1 MSDDEHNTADDGPD
15 DQTFSM
21 FGDAEMGAPKAGYEV
36 LARKYRPRLFDDLIG
51 QEAMVRTLSNAFET
65 GRIAHAFMLTGVRGV
80 GKTTTA
86 RLLARGLNYVSDTAD
101 GPSIKLDP
109 AGEHCAAIMESR
121 HPDVLELDAASRTGV
136 ADMRD
141 LLDGV
146 RYAPASA
153 RYKVYIIDEVHMLS
167 TAAFNALLK
176 TLEEPPAHV
185 KFIFATTEIRK
196 VPVTVLSRCQ
206 RFDLKRLAPAELAKH
221 LGRVSAREGADVSDE
236 GLALIAR
243 AAEGSVRD
251 ALSILDQALVQTTD
265 GEAVSEEAI
274 RDMLGL
280 ADRGRL
286 YDVLEM
292 ALSGRAKEAA
302 GETASQLH
310 DGADPLVILKD
321 LLDICADIAMAQV
334 TGEDFQAAGPADW
347 TERTRAMAQRISAAQ
362 AARYWQ
368 ILLSGY
374 QDTQTAPDLGV
385 AAQMVVLRLAAA
397 AQLPSPEEA
406 ARMIAA
412 GGGDAAGNAG
422 KPDRAGAQM
431 AGPQSAGPTSFA
443 DIVALVDQHKEA
455 ILSGEVSDFIRP
467 VSCADNTLVCDVK
480 TGAPANLLRRLADFL
495 IEATDEDWDVLR
507 SDEKADTE
515 TLKER
520 RVRVREE
527 KMDAARAHPSV
538 KAALNLFPGAELVDV
553 QTDLPESAEDNV
565 IPMDPKITAKG

>member
-1 MSDDEHNTADDGPD
+1 MNDSDDMTADEGPD

-21 FGDAEMGAPKAGYEV
+21 FGDAEMGTPKAGYEV

-65 GRIAHAFMLTGVRGV
+65 GRVAHAFMLTGVRGV

-86 RLLARGLNYVSDTAD
+86 RLLARGLNYVGEGAD
-101 GPSIKLDP
+101 GPSIQLDP

-146 RYAPASA
+146 RYSPVSA

-206 RFDLKRLAPAELAKH
+206 RFDLKRLAPIELAEH
-221 LGRVSAREGADVSDE
+221 LGRVSESEGVSVSDE

-251 ALSILDQALVQTTD
+251 ALSILDQALVQMTD
-265 GEAVSEEAI
+265 GEAVSEIAV

-286 YDVLEM
+286 FDVLEK
-292 ALSGRAKEAA
+292 ALTGQAKEAA
-302 GETASQLH
+302 LETASQIH

-321 LLDICADIAMAQV
+321 LLDITADIAMAQV
-334 TGEDFQAAGPADW
+334 TGED
-347 TERTRAMAQRISAAQ
+347 
-362 AARYWQ
+362 Y
-368 ILLSGY
+368 
-374 QDTQTAPDLGV
+374 
-385 AAQMVVLRLAAA
+385 
-397 AQLPSPEEA
+397 
-406 ARMIAA
+406 
-412 GGGDAAGNAG
+412 
-422 KPDRAGAQM
+422 K
-431 AGPQSAGPTSFA
+431 SAGPVEWTCLLYTSPSPR
-443 DIVALVDQHKEA
+443 DQRG
-455 ILSGEVSDFIRP
+455 SR
-467 VSCADNTLVCDVK
+467 
-480 TGAPANLLRRLADFL
+480 
-495 IEATDEDWDVLR
+495 
-507 SDEKADTE
+507 
-515 TLKER
+515 
-520 RVRVREE
+520 
-527 KMDAARAHPSV
+527 MPS
-538 KAALNLFPGAELVDV
+538 
-553 QTDLPESAEDNV
+553 SA
-565 IPMDPKITAKG
+565 

>member
-1 MSDDEHNTADDGPD
+1 MSDQDNNLANDGPD

-21 FGDAEMGAPKAGYEV
+21 FGDVEMGAPTAGYEV

-86 RLLARGLNYVSDTAD
+86 RLLARGLNYVSGDAD

-109 AGEHCAAIMESR
+109 AGEHCTAIMESR
-121 HPDVLELDAASRTGV
+121 HPDVMELDAASRTGV

-153 RYKVYIIDEVHMLS
+153 RFKVYIIDEVHMLS

-206 RFDLKRLAPAELAKH
+206 RFDLKRLAPAELAAH
-221 LGRVSAREGADVSDE
+221 LGRVSAREGADVSAE

-265 GEAVSEEAI
+265 GEAVSETAI

-280 ADRGRL
+280 ADRSRL

-292 ALSGRAKEAA
+292 ALSGKAKEAA
-302 GETASQLH
+302 GEMASQLH

-334 TGEDFQAAGPADW
+334 TGEDFQVTGPADW
-347 TERTRAMAQRISAAQ
+347 TERTRAMAQRVTSAQ

-368 ILLSGY
+368 ILLGGY

-406 ARMIAA
+406 ARMIASM
-412 GGGDAAGNAG
+412 GGDAAGTAG
-422 KPDRAGAQM
+422 KPDGAVVGSAQ
-431 AGPQSAGPTSFA
+431 ARGPANFA
-443 DIVALVDQHKEA
+443 EIVALVDQHKEA
-455 ILSGEVSDFIRP
+455 ILSGEISDFIRP
-467 VSCADNTLVCDVK
+467 VSCSNNTLVCDVK
-480 TGAPANLLRRLADFL
+480 AGAPPNLLRQLADFL
-495 IEATDEDWDVLR
+495 IEATDKDWEVLR
-507 SDEKADTE
+507 SDDTADTE

-520 RVRVREE
+520 RLRVRAE
-527 KMDAARAHPSV
+527 KMSAAAAHPSV
-538 KAALNLFPGAELVDV
+538 KAALDLFPGAELVDV
-553 QTDLPESAEDNV
+553 QTDIPDGQIDNV
-565 IPMDPKITAKG
+565 VPLDSQLAAKG